1 MLKKLC
7 NILILLIFLL
17 TLAGSAK
24 DSYAINDVNDLD
36 SIGIDEHLG
45 DTIPLD
51 LEFYDA
57 QNQRV
62 KLGDFFAEKKPV
74 VLSLVY
80 FSCPRVCNFATDG
93 VVDVVNSLSSL
104 NLGSDFKILTVSFN
118 AEDNFEHASSK
129 VLQYYKSLNASHF
142 PKGNWHFLTGDS
154 SSITKLTDSVGFKF
168 KKEGQEFAHP
178 SSLIIITPDGKISRY
193 LYGIQHEPKDLKMA
207 LLEATNGEIGTSKI
221 INKALLFCY
230 QFDPVGKK
238 YALQAL
244 NVVKAG
250 GVVTLFS
257 LGVFLTYFWKREKKI
272 SRKDG
277 GLDNTDELG
286 S

>member
-7 NILILLIFLL
+7 NIFILLMFLL
-17 TLAGSAK
+17 AFTSSAK
-24 DSYAINDVNDLD
+24 NCFAINDVNDLD
-36 SIGIDEHLG
+36 NIGIDEHLG
-45 DTIPLD
+45 DIIPLD

-57 QNQRV
+57 QNQKV
-62 KLGDFFAEKKPV
+62 KLNDFFQEKKPV
-74 VLSLVY
+74 VLNLVY
-80 FSCPRVCNFATDG
+80 FSCPRVCNYATDG
-93 VVDVVNSLSSL
+93 VVDVVNKLSSL

-118 AEDNFEHASSK
+118 PEDDFKQSSSK
-129 VLQYYKSLNASHF
+129 IARYYKLLDDRHF
-142 PKGNWHFLTGDS
+142 PKGNWHFLTGNS
-154 SSITKLTDSVGFKF
+154 LSITELTESVGFKF
-168 KKEGQEFAHP
+168 KKEGEEFAHP
-178 SSLIIITPDGKISRY
+178 SSLIMITPDGKISRY
-193 LYGIQHEPKDLKMA
+193 LYGIQHEPRDLRMA
-207 LLEATNGEIGTSKI
+207 LLEATDGEIGTSKI

-230 QFDPVGKK
+230 QFDPLGKK

-257 LGVFLTYFWKREKKI
+257 LGIFLTYFWKREKKI

-277 GLDNTDELG
+277 GLNDTNELG

>member
-17 TLAGSAK
+17 ALASSAK

-45 DTIPLD
+45 DIIPLD

-62 KLGDFFAEKKPV
+62 KLGEFFAEKKPV

-104 NLGSDFKILTVSFN
+104 NLGSDFKILTLSFN
-118 AEDNFEHASSK
+118 SEDNSEQSSSK
-129 VLQYYKSLNASHF
+129 VKRYYKSLNESHF
-142 PKGNWHFLTGDS
+142 PKGNWHFLTGEL

-193 LYGIQHEPKDLKMA
+193 LYGIQHEPKDLKLA

-250 GVVTLFS
+250 GVMTLLS
-257 LGVFLTYFWKREKKI
+257 LGIFLTYYWKREKKI

>member
-7 NILILLIFLL
+7 NIFILLMFLL
-17 TLAGSAK
+17 AFTSSAK
-24 DSYAINDVNDLD
+24 DLFAINDVNDLD
-36 SIGIDEHLG
+36 NIGIDEHLG
-45 DTIPLD
+45 DIIPLD

-57 QNQRV
+57 QNQKV
-62 KLGDFFAEKKPV
+62 VLNDFFQEKKPV
-74 VLSLVY
+74 VLNLVY
-80 FSCPRVCNFATDG
+80 FSCPRVCNYATDG
-93 VVDVVNSLSSL
+93 VVDVVNKLSSL

-118 AEDNFEHASSK
+118 PEDDFKQSSSK
-129 VLQYYKSLNASHF
+129 IARYYKLLDDRHF
-142 PKGNWHFLTGDS
+142 PKGNWHFLTGNS
-154 SSITKLTDSVGFKF
+154 LSITKLTESVGFKF
-168 KKEGQEFAHP
+168 KKEGEEFAHP
-178 SSLIIITPDGKISRY
+178 SSLIMITPDGEISRY
-193 LYGIQHEPKDLKMA
+193 LYGIQHEPRDLRMA
-207 LLEATNGEIGTSKI
+207 LLEATDGEIGTSKI

-230 QFDPVGKK
+230 QFDPLGKK

-257 LGVFLTYFWKREKKI
+257 LAIFLTYFWKREKKI

-277 GLDNTDELG
+277 GLNDTNELG

>member
-1 MLKKLC
+1 MLNKLC
-7 NILILLIFLL
+7 NILILLIFLFA
-17 TLAGSAK
+17 LASSAK
-24 DSYAINDVNDLD
+24 DCLAINDVNDLD

-45 DTIPLD
+45 DIIPLD
-51 LEFYDA
+51 LQFYDA
-57 QNQRV
+57 QNQKV
-62 KLGDFFAEKKPV
+62 ILSDLFQEKKPI
-74 VLSLVY
+74 VLNLVY
-80 FSCPRVCNFATDG
+80 FSCPRVCNYATDG
-93 VVDVVNSLSSL
+93 VVDVINRLSSL
-104 NLGSDFKILTVSFN
+104 NLGSDYKILTVSFN
-118 AEDNFEHASSK
+118 SEDNFEQASSK
-129 VLQYYKSLNASHF
+129 VARYYKLLDERHF
-142 PKGNWHFLTGDS
+142 PKGNWHFLTGS
-154 SSITKLTDSVGFKF
+154 PESIAKLTESVGFKF

-193 LYGIQHEPKDLKMA
+193 LNGIQHEPRDLKMA

-221 INKALLFCY
+221 INRALLFCY

-250 GVVTLFS
+250 GAMTLLS
-257 LGVFLTYFWKREKKI
+257 LGIFLTYFWKREKKI

-277 GLDNTDELG
+277 GLDNTNELG

>member
-1 MLKKLC
+1 M
-7 NILILLIFLL
+7 FLL
-17 TLAGSAK
+17 VLVGGAK
-24 DSYAINDVNDLD
+24 SSLAINDVKDLKQV
-36 SIGIDEHLG
+36 GIYEHLG
-45 DTIPLD
+45 ENIPLD
-51 LEFYDA
+51 LEFYNTNNEKVA
-57 QNQRV
+57 L
-62 KLGDFFAEKKPV
+62 KSFFLEKKPV

-80 FSCPRVCNFATDG
+80 FSCPRVCNYATDG
-93 VVDVVNSLSSL
+93 VVDVVNNLSSL
-104 NLGSDFKILTVSFN
+104 NLGRDFKILTISFN
-118 AEDNFEHASSK
+118 SEDNPEIAGAKVQRYYESLSK
-129 VLQYYKSLNASHF
+129 EHF
-142 PKGNWHFLTGDS
+142 PKGNWHFLTGDKQ
-154 SSITKLTDSVGFKF
+154 SITKLTQSVGFKF
-168 KKEGQEFAHP
+168 KKEEEEFAHP

-193 LYGIQHEPKDLKMA
+193 LNGIQHEAKDLKMA

-250 GVVTLFS
+250 GVMTLFG

-277 GLDNTDELG
+277 GFDN
-286 S
+286 